1 MEEEKKKRK
10 NKKKKNKQNRTT
22 ESVSSGAGQVA
33 PHDQNHVSE
42 SQEDTTDTGEM
53 QNNDAARI
61 DRDPNRHLSTNHP
74 TLAEGDKQYW
84 VDREAIYEEKIKQLE
99 KEKNVYVQK
108 EAILE
113 ENIKQLLSEKSETLQ
128 KESKVEERIRQLEN
142 EKFMHIHKGA
152 SLEEKNLQLQKE
164 KDILLQQM
172 TVLEAQISQL
182 QNERDSWLQK
192 EAGYQG
198 KISLLV
204 DEAAA
209 LNLKRVRLEEKI
221 KQMEEERDAWI
232 QKENLMETTI
242 SSLNTR
248 NAFLQTGVTQVK
260 ELEELRNSNALE
272 NQLLKVTVNTLQS
285 QVQALEKSAA
295 SSSTGRKMHTSE
307 NGEVNSEMEATHA
320 VVQKLIAENSELVEK
335 VNELYIELQR
345 RDSVKELSSS
355 PMTGNA
361 ESTYNTNTTYITNS
375 SSHGLELMSE
385 MANGREISSAD
396 NPALISTEV
405 LPVSKSMIQSTED
418 ANDKAKMNGLDKAN
432 AKDDSMD
439 LVSSGVESSEIV
451 QIPLDETEA
460 DEATESEIIP
470 DDQKTP
476 AEGVPLSDAPL
487 IGAPFRLI
495 SFMARYVSGAD
506 LVDKNS
512 ATAR

>member
-22 ESVSSGAGQVA
+22 ENASSGAGQVA

-53 QNNDAARI
+53 QNNDAAKI

-84 VDREAIYEEKIKQLE
+84 MGREAIYEEKIKQLE
-99 KEKNVYVQK
+99 NEKNVHV
-108 EAILE
+108 
-113 ENIKQLLSEKSETLQ
+113 Q

-172 TVLEAQISQL
+172 TVLEVEISQL
-182 QNERDSWLQK
+182 QNGRDFWLQK
-192 EAGYQG
+192 EAGYEER
-198 KISLLV
+198 ISLLV
-204 DEAAA
+204 DEAAT

-232 QKENLMETTI
+232 QKENLMETRI

-248 NAFLQTGVTQVK
+248 NAFLQTEVK
-260 ELEELRNSNALE
+260 ELVELRNSTALE

-285 QVQALEKSAA
+285 QVQGLEKSAT
-295 SSSTGRKMHTSE
+295 SSSTGGKMHTSE
-307 NGEVNSEMEATHA
+307 NGDVNSEAAHA
-320 VVQKLIAENSELVEK
+320 VVQKLLAENSELVEK

-345 RDSVKELSSS
+345 RDSMMEVSSF

-375 SSHGLELMSE
+375 SALGLEPMSE
-385 MANGREISSAD
+385 MANGREITSAD
-396 NPALISTEV
+396 NPAL
-405 LPVSKSMIQSTED
+405 VSKSMIQSTED
-418 ANDKAKMNGLDKAN
+418 VNDKAKMNSHDKAN
-432 AKDDSMD
+432 AKDDSMGLD
-439 LVSSGVESSEIV
+439 SSEVETSEIV

-460 DEATESEIIP
+460 EEATESEIIP
-470 DDQKTP
+470 DDQKTT
-476 AEGVPLSDAPL
+476 AEVVPLSDAPL

-512 ATAR
+512 ATATR

>member
-22 ESVSSGAGQVA
+22 ENASSGAGQVA

-53 QNNDAARI
+53 QNNDAAKI

-84 VDREAIYEEKIKQLE
+84 MGREAIYEEKIKQLE
-99 KEKNVYVQK
+99 NEKNVHVQK

-113 ENIKQLLSEKSETLQ
+113 ENIKQLLSEKNETLQ

-172 TVLEAQISQL
+172 TVLEVEISQL
-182 QNERDSWLQK
+182 QNGRDFWLQK
-192 EAGYQG
+192 E
-198 KISLLV
+198 
-204 DEAAA
+204 
-209 LNLKRVRLEEKI
+209 VRLEEKI

-232 QKENLMETTI
+232 QKENLMETRI

-248 NAFLQTGVTQVK
+248 NAFLQTEVK
-260 ELEELRNSNALE
+260 ELVELRNSTALE

-285 QVQALEKSAA
+285 QVQGLEKSAT
-295 SSSTGRKMHTSE
+295 SSSTGGKMHTSE
-307 NGEVNSEMEATHA
+307 NGDVNSEAAHA
-320 VVQKLIAENSELVEK
+320 VVQKLLAENSELVEK

-345 RDSVKELSSS
+345 RDSMMEVSSF

-375 SSHGLELMSE
+375 SALGLEPMSE
-385 MANGREISSAD
+385 MANGREITSAD
-396 NPALISTEV
+396 NPAL
-405 LPVSKSMIQSTED
+405 VSKSMIQSTED
-418 ANDKAKMNGLDKAN
+418 VNDKAKMNSHDKAN
-432 AKDDSMD
+432 AKDDSMGLD
-439 LVSSGVESSEIV
+439 SSEVETSEIV

-460 DEATESEIIP
+460 EEATESEIIP
-470 DDQKTP
+470 DDQKTT
-476 AEGVPLSDAPL
+476 AEVVPLSDAPL

-512 ATAR
+512 ATATR

>member
-1 MEEEKKKRK
+1 ML
-10 NKKKKNKQNRTT
+10 
-22 ESVSSGAGQVA
+22 V
-33 PHDQNHVSE
+33 
-42 SQEDTTDTGEM
+42 
-53 QNNDAARI
+53 
-61 DRDPNRHLSTNHP
+61 
-74 TLAEGDKQYW
+74 
-84 VDREAIYEEKIKQLE
+84 
-99 KEKNVYVQK
+99 
-108 EAILE
+108 
-113 ENIKQLLSEKSETLQ
+113 LQ
-128 KESKVEERIRQLEN
+128 
-142 EKFMHIHKGA
+142 
-152 SLEEKNLQLQKE
+152 
-164 KDILLQQM
+164 
-172 TVLEAQISQL
+172 
-182 QNERDSWLQK
+182 
-192 EAGYQG
+192 
-198 KISLLV
+198 
-204 DEAAA
+204 
-209 LNLKRVRLEEKI
+209 
-221 KQMEEERDAWI
+221 
-232 QKENLMETTI
+232 NLMETTI

-248 NAFLQTGVTQVK
+248 NAFLQTGVK
-260 ELEELRNSNALE
+260 ELEELRNSTALE

-375 SSHGLELMSE
+375 SSLGLELMSE
-385 MANGREISSAD
+385 TANGREISSAD

-432 AKDDSMD
+432 
-439 LVSSGVESSEIV
+439 GVESSEIV

-460 DEATESEIIP
+460 DEAKESEIIP
-470 DDQKTP
+470 DDQKTT

-506 LVDKNS
+506 LVDKDS

>member
-1 MEEEKKKRK
+1 MG
-10 NKKKKNKQNRTT
+10 T
-22 ESVSSGAGQVA
+22 
-33 PHDQNHVSE
+33 
-42 SQEDTTDTGEM
+42 
-53 QNNDAARI
+53 
-61 DRDPNRHLSTNHP
+61 
-74 TLAEGDKQYW
+74 
-84 VDREAIYEEKIKQLE
+84 
-99 KEKNVYVQK
+99 
-108 EAILE
+108 
-113 ENIKQLLSEKSETLQ
+113 
-128 KESKVEERIRQLEN
+128 
-142 EKFMHIHKGA
+142 
-152 SLEEKNLQLQKE
+152 
-164 KDILLQQM
+164 
-172 TVLEAQISQL
+172 
-182 QNERDSWLQK
+182 WLQSLINEECLQGFTK
-192 EAGYQG
+192 AGYQG

-232 QKENLMETTI
+232 QKE
-242 SSLNTR
+242 
-248 NAFLQTGVTQVK
+248 VTQVK
-260 ELEELRNSNALE
+260 ELEELRNSNARE